1 MAWIPRY
8 KSSGLCSPLIPN
20 GDLSGLISLC
30 EQYGNFFEI
39 IGGISGNYT
48 SWNEDPTGFHTWSG
62 SFGFNVYDAIINKL
76 KQEAKAGGATHSNIT
91 IAEVEVQKPRGA
103 QYYKQ
108 TIAIIGTYSVGAER
122 TSYGYHGDDVY
133 VLKCAGAEF
142 SVIKVVRR
150 EYSTPYSQYTSTDL
164 LVQTL
169 GLAFSIV
176 TQGYNDYWIENRES
190 FLKKLLFSMSFA
202 TYHNTKYFCWA
213 IYAEKVN
220 QNEYGA
226 NINKSCDGL
235 ISGLSEAHLDTV
247 YGDFEPDEQND
258 PNDAP
263 EEPDGPGKD
272 PEEPGGGGGEGDHIL
287 PDEDIDVPPLPEF
300 GAGSVRWLTVYEM
313 DQADVSEFGEELIQ
327 PTAWEKVKQFFN
339 DPLDSIVT
347 LSLCPVKAPVHG
359 QKTPVVPGLVPYTF
373 ERSFDY
379 ISNEFCEFDC
389 GEVRIEPYWDS
400 FLDFQPYTRMQ
411 LFLPFI
417 GFIDLQVDEIMGAT
431 LGVKYHINVVTGDC
445 IAYVL
450 SSGDTDSFYGA
461 KHRHVMSQ
469 HAGNCG
475 MRVPIGRVSYD
486 AEIGASFQLLAMGL
500 GMGVSAAMVAEGL
513 TDASDINSSQVAN
526 QVSSG
531 TMTFVNGQKTGIKR
545 SGAISGAAGYM
556 GSVTPY
562 IVRIIPRHQIPDN
575 YKEIKGYPCN
585 KGNSLRDFE
594 GTGYAAV
601 EDIQLN
607 NIAAMEDERAEIMD
621 WLRKGVLV

>member
-8 KSSGLCSPLIPN
+8 KTTGLCSPLVPN
-20 GDLSGLISLC
+20 GDLSSMLNLC
-30 EQYGNFFEI
+30 ANYGNLFEVTN
-39 IGGISGNYT
+39 GISGNY
-48 SWNEDPTGFHTWSG
+48 SSSDYDTGGIHTWSG
-62 SFGFNVYDAIINKL
+62 SFGFNLWNALKGKL
-76 KQEAKAGGATHSNIT
+76 KSGAEAGGDSHTNIT
-91 IAEVEVQKPRGA
+91 LLEVEVQKPSGA

-108 TIAIIGTYSVGAER
+108 TLAIIGSYWVSDKQR
-122 TSYGYHGDDVY
+122 SYGYHGDDAYLLDWAYGEV
-133 VLKCAGAEF
+133 
-142 SVIKVVRR
+142 SVQKVVRR

-164 LVQTL
+164 LVQSLPQPFAITL
-169 GLAFSIV
+169 SVNNYIWIEPTYNFCTKMYFSI
-176 TQGYNDYWIENRES
+176 
-190 FLKKLLFSMSFA
+190 SFA
-202 TYHNTKYFCWA
+202 RRNNVKYFCWC
-213 IYAEKVN
+213 IYSEFDN
-220 QNEYGA
+220 QHGYSDDKTRACG
-226 NINKSCDGL
+226 GL
-235 ISGLSEAHLDTV
+235 ISGLTETSLDDA
-247 YGDFEPDEQND
+247 YGDFEPDEQDD
-258 PNDAP
+258 PNDTP
-263 EEPDGPGKD
+263 EEPEGPGET
-272 PEEPGGGGGEGDHIL
+272 PEGPGGGGGEGDHIL
-287 PDEDIDVPPLPEF
+287 PDEDIDVPPLPDF

-347 LSLCPVKAPVHG
+347 LSLCPVKAPIHG
-359 QKTPVVPGLVPYTF
+359 QKTPVVPGLVPYEF

-461 KHRHVMSQ
+461 KHKHIMSQ

-500 GMGVSAAMVAEGL
+500 GMGVSAAMVSEGL
-513 TDASDINSSQVAN
+513 SDPSNISDSQVAN
-526 QVSSG
+526 QVSSA

-556 GSVTPY
+556 GTVTPY
-562 IVRIIPRHQIPDN
+562 IVRIIPRHKIPDN
-575 YKEIKGYPCN
+575 YKELKGYPCN

-607 NIAAMEDERAEIMD
+607 NIPAMEDERSEIMD
-621 WLRKGVLV
+621 WLRKGVLI

>member
-20 GDLSGLISLC
+20 GDLSGLIRLC
-30 EQYGNFFEI
+30 GQYGNLFDVPS
-39 IGGISGNYT
+39 GISGNY
-48 SWNEDPTGFHTWSG
+48 SSGQDDQGGLHTWDG
-62 SFGFNVYDAIINKL
+62 AFGFNVYNALIGKL
-76 KQEAKAGGATHSNIT
+76 KTEARAGGAAHSNIT
-91 IAEVEVQKPRGA
+91 IAEVEVKKPTGA

-108 TIAIIGTYSVGAER
+108 TIAVVGYYDIGAEQ
-122 TSYGYHGDDVY
+122 TSHGYHGDDAF
-133 VLKCAGAEF
+133 VLKWAGGNF
-142 SVIKVVRR
+142 SVLKVVRR

-164 LVQTL
+164 IVQTL
-169 GLAFSIV
+169 GQNFSIV
-176 TQGYNDYWIENRES
+176 TQGYNEYWIENREN
-190 FLKKLLFSMSFA
+190 FLTKMYFSMSFA
-202 TYHNTKYFCWA
+202 TYNNVKYFCWA
-213 IYAEKVN
+213 IYSELQN
-220 QNEYGA
+220 QYDYSEPKKKNCSGM
-226 NINKSCDGL
+226 
-235 ISGLSEAHLDTV
+235 ISGLTETHLDTV
-247 YGDFEPDEQND
+247 YGDFEPDEQED

-263 EEPDGPGKD
+263 EEPGGPGD
-272 PEEPGGGGGEGDHIL
+272 EPEEPGGGGGEGDHIL
-287 PDEDIDVPPLPEF
+287 PDEDIDVPPLPDF

-327 PTAWEKVKQFFN
+327 PTPWERLKQFFN

-347 LSLCPVKAPVHG
+347 LSLCPVKAPIHG

-379 ISNEFCEFDC
+379 ISNEFCVFDC

-486 AEIGASFQLLAMGL
+486 AEIGNSFQLLAMGL

-513 TDASDINSSQVAN
+513 VDSSDINSSQVAN

-531 TMTFVNGQKTGIKR
+531 TMTFVNGQKTSIKR
-545 SGAISGAAGYM
+545 SGAISGSAGYM

-562 IVRIIPRHQIPDN
+562 IVRIIPRQRIPDN
-575 YKEIKGYPCN
+575 YKELKGYPCN
-585 KGNSLRDFE
+585 KGNSLRDFS

-621 WLRKGVLV
+621 WLRKGVLI